1 MKDSGAKSKEHFLMM
16 AIKLKVQKM
25 SVNKIKDEKDE
36 LKTNLD

>member
-1 MKDSGAKSKEHFLMM
+1 M

-36 LKTNLD
+36 LKSNLNQVHNEKEKEK